1 MTEEMIRVRLRGDPS
16 SGPALRLA
24 VEEALTEV
32 AADVPTLE
40 VEEAWDRDPAGRV
53 SLPLTG
59 GRGAE

>member
-1 MTEEMIRVRLRGDPS
+1 MIRVRLRGDPS

-32 AADVPTLE
+32 AADVPILE
-40 VEEAWDRDPAGRV
+40 VQEAWDRDAAGRV
-53 SLPLTG
+53 PLTLIA